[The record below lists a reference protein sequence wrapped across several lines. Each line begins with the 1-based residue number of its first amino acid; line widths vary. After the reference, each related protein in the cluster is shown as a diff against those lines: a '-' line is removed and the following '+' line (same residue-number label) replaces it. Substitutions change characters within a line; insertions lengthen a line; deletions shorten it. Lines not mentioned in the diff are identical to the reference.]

1 MTAATATPPFSSS
14 TSSLGALFATPNFAT
29 LVALAFALRV
39 AVGLGPYSGA
49 GHPPKFGD
57 YEAQR
62 HWMELAIHLKPSEW

>member
-1 MTAATATPPFSSS
+1 M
-14 TSSLGALFATPNFAT
+14 FATPNFAT

>member
-1 MTAATATPPFSSS
+1 MALSPSSSASASLATPSSS
-14 TSSLGALFATPNFAT
+14 TSSKFAA
-29 LVALAFALRV
+29 LVAFAFALRV